1 MYEHTYHHSLP
12 LYELDARETDNLAQ
26 AHDPHATLL
35 DHYYLYVD
43 GDYVSENEY
52 GTRCFAGYSF
62 YNQRTD
68 TLTIVTVSAASDPG
82 SRDAVTQAQ
91 RILRKNA
98 LASLEELQLS

>member
-1 MYEHTYHHSLP
+1 MKEHTYHHDLP
-12 LYELDARETDNLAQ
+12 LYELDARETDALAQ
-26 AHDPHATLL
+26 KHAPHATLL

-62 YNQRTD
+62 YNKRTD

-82 SRDAVTQAQ
+82 SLGDVTQAEL
-91 RILRKNA
+91 ILRKNA
-98 LASLEELQLS
+98 LATLEELQ